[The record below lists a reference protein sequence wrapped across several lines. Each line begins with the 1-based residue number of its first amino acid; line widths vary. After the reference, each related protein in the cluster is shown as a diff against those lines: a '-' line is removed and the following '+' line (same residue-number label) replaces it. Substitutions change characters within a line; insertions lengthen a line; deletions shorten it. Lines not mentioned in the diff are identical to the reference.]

1 MLLTLLNIVLPV
13 FAVAALGYVF
23 GRRQMRRPDMGFI
36 NHANVMVFCPAMVFS
51 ALLDNP
57 TNLSQA
63 WPLVAAA
70 ALIILI
76 PGLLLA
82 LVPTLTQTRAGFL
95 VPGMFRNTGNIGI
108 PIMMLAYGKDLLGD
122 IVILFVISNLLQFS
136 VGLMLLSPGGNRW
149 LWLKNPN
156 VWAAVLGVALAPYRQ
171 WMPQFFTTSVDLA
184 GQIAIPLMLFGLGVR
199 LSQDRIEQIGL
210 ALKINGLYL
219 LVGLITLPIVFWL
232 LPLTPAWM
240 RLVALSAMLPPAVL
254 NYLLSEQYRVE
265 PRTVAGVVLLG
276 NVLSVVTV
284 PLVVWATLTWLR

>member
-63 WPLVAAA
+63 WPLVGAA

-156 VWAAVLGVALAPYRQ
+156 VWAAVLGVALAPYRP

-219 LVGLITLPIVFWL
+219 LAGLITLPIVFWL

-284 PLVVWATLTWLR
+284 PLVVWATLTWLQ